1 MPPPYGSEY
10 RVPSDEP
17 ADSYLFKMVLIGD
30 SGSDRPPPQG
40 CNAGFPWLVAAL
52 PVLTAVVAVGGA
64 GVGKTNLAS
73 RFAHN
78 EFHCDSKATIGVEFR
93 SKTLAIEGKE
103 VKAQIWDTSGQERYR
118 AVTSVYYRGALGALL
133 VYDISR
139 RSTFDNVSQ
148 WLREIRCQEDSNLV
162 VMLVGNK
169 TDLESLRAVPTE
181 RGLELAEREGMYF
194 METSALDSTNVQE
207 AFESVITE
215 IYNNVSK
222 RVSAFDE
229 FDNPLAP
236 NNGTKLLVVNNAQS
250 NQEDA
255 EKKRASCCN

>member
-30 SGSDRPPPQG
+30 SGSNRPPPLLACRLPPACG
-40 CNAGFPWLVAAL
+40 GAASAHRRPWR
-52 PVLTAVVAVGGA
+52 GA

-78 EFHCDSKATIGVEFR
+78 EFHGDSKATIGVEFR

-148 WLREIRCQEDSNLV
+148 WLREIRCQGDSNLV

-250 NQEDA
+250 NQEET